1 MSDAIPT
8 SVTYSSYEEFA
19 ANTRVPAQVEIDE
32 TTVWKPAAL
41 HAEYIIDSYVN
52 CVKKYDV
59 EQYRL
64 FPTVDR
70 YGDSSVP
77 ADVRKAHIELTSWL
91 LLKGAP
97 SASDEEVSGKKV
109 GGESWQSTGYSKN
122 YARGD
127 RESADKVNMN
137 LPPLVLRLLA
147 PWHTKTAAVRY

>member
-1 MSDAIPT
+1 MSETIPT
-8 SVTYSSYEEFA
+8 SVTYSSFAEFT
-19 ANTRVPAQVEIDE
+19 ANTRVAAQASINE

-52 CVKKYDV
+52 CVKKYDP

-70 YGDSSVP
+70 YGDSLVP
-77 ADVRKAHIELTSWL
+77 ADLRKAHIELTSWL

-109 GGESWQSTGYSKN
+109 AGESWQSTGYQRN
-122 YARGD
+122 FARSD
-127 RESADKVNMN
+127 RELSDKANLN
-137 LPPLVLRLLA
+137 LPPLVIRLLA
-147 PWHTKTAAVRY
+147 PWHTKSAGVTY